1 VISEGQK
8 PKLPPIETPASNAVK
23 GWAAMALWRIDAC
36 KAESGDRSNTSI
48 YNRIRDGLWTKPVA
62 IGQRAKAW
70 PDYEVKAIV
79 RARIAGQSDEEI
91 RELVNRL
98 HAKRVDQLATV

>member
-1 VISEGQK
+1 
-8 PKLPPIETPASNAVK
+8 
-23 GWAAMALWRIDAC
+23 MA
-36 KAESGDRSNTSI
+36 
-48 YNRIRDGLWTKPVA
+48 
-62 IGQRAKAW
+62 
-70 PDYEVKAIV
+70 DYEVKAIV

>member
-1 VISEGQK
+1 
-8 PKLPPIETPASNAVK
+8 
-23 GWAAMALWRIDAC
+23 MALWRIDAC
-36 KAESGDRSNTSI
+36 KAETGDRSNTSL
-48 YNRIRDGLWTKPVA
+48 YNAIRAGLMTRPVA

-70 PDYEVKAIV
+70 PDYEVKAIT
-79 RARIAGQSDEEI
+79 RARIAGQTDDEI

>member
-1 VISEGQK
+1 
-8 PKLPPIETPASNAVK
+8 
-23 GWAAMALWRIDAC
+23 MALWRIDAC

-48 YNRIRDGLWTKPVA
+48 YKRIRDGLWTRPVA

-79 RARIAGQSDEEI
+79 RARIAGQTDDEV

-98 HAKRVDQLATV
+98 HEKRTANMATA

>member
-1 VISEGQK
+1 
-8 PKLPPIETPASNAVK
+8 
-23 GWAAMALWRIDAC
+23 MALWRIETC
-36 KAESGDRSNTSI
+36 KVETGDRSNTSI
-48 YNRIRDGLWTKPVA
+48 YNAIRAGTFTKPVA

-79 RARIAGQSDEEI
+79 RARIAGKSDDEI

-98 HAKRVDQLATV
+98 HEKRVDPLATV

>member
-1 VISEGQK
+1 
-8 PKLPPIETPASNAVK
+8 
-23 GWAAMALWRIDAC
+23 MALWRIEAC
-36 KAESGDRSNTSI
+36 KAETGDRSNTSI
-48 YNRIRDGLWTKPVA
+48 YNAIRTGLFTRPVP

-79 RARIAGQSDEEI
+79 RARIAGKSDDEI

-98 HAKRVDQLATV
+98 HEKRVDPLAMV

>member
-1 VISEGQK
+1 MA
-8 PKLPPIETPASNAVK
+8 LLRIETCATEA
-23 GWAAMALWRIDAC
+23 GH
-36 KAESGDRSNTSI
+36 RSKTSI
-48 YNRIRDGLWTKPVA
+48 YNAIRDGLWTKPVA

-79 RARIAGQSDEEI
+79 RARIAGQSEGEI

>member
-1 VISEGQK
+1 
-8 PKLPPIETPASNAVK
+8 
-23 GWAAMALWRIDAC
+23 MALWRIDAC

-48 YNRIRDGLWTKPVA
+48 YNRIRDGLWTRPVA

-70 PDYEVKAIV
+70 PDYEVNAIV
-79 RARIAGQSDEEI
+79 RARIAGQTDDEV

-98 HAKRVDQLATV
+98 HEKRTANMATA

>member
-1 VISEGQK
+1 M
-8 PKLPPIETPASNAVK
+8 P
-23 GWAAMALWRIDAC
+23 LWRIDAC

-48 YNRIRDGLWTKPVA
+48 YNRIRDGLWTRPVA

-79 RARIAGQSDEEI
+79 RARIAGQTDEEV

-98 HAKRVDQLATV
+98 HEKRTANMATA

>member
-1 VISEGQK
+1 
-8 PKLPPIETPASNAVK
+8 
-23 GWAAMALWRIDAC
+23 MALWRIDAC
-36 KAESGDRSNTSI
+36 KAETGDRSNTSI
-48 YNRIRDGLWTKPVA
+48 YNAIRAGLFTKPVA

-70 PDYEVKAIV
+70 PDYEVKALT

>member
-1 VISEGQK
+1 
-8 PKLPPIETPASNAVK
+8 
-23 GWAAMALWRIDAC
+23 MALWRIDAC

-79 RARIAGQSDEEI
+79 RARIAGQTDEEV

-98 HAKRVDQLATV
+98 HEKRTANIATA

>member
-1 VISEGQK
+1 VRSQRYELRQTLTSQDGAK
-8 PKLPPIETPASNAVK
+8 PRVL
-23 GWAAMALWRIDAC
+23 GLMALWRIDAC
-36 KAESGDRSNTSI
+36 KAETGDRSNTSI
-48 YNRIRDGLWTKPVA
+48 YNAIRAGLFTRPVA

>member
-1 VISEGQK
+1 
-8 PKLPPIETPASNAVK
+8 
-23 GWAAMALWRIDAC
+23 MAHWRIDAC

-48 YNRIRDGLWTKPVA
+48 YNAIQAGIFTKPVA

-70 PDYEVKAIV
+70 PNNEVKTIV

-91 RELVNRL
+91 RELVNRM